1 MGRAEVAAITGRS
14 SCHRGLEC
22 LRLRHLVIRLIQAV
36 QWIVILGACAA
47 GAEWAARRQ
56 GFGQPPLVLRD
67 PEIGYFLAP
76 NRAYVRFGNTIKV
89 NRYGFRSD
97 DFAADSVRADDHIL
111 LIGDSVIYGNHHLDQ
126 AETVAARLQAALR
139 LRGSIGTP
147 LVSSMATSSWSPV
160 NQLAFYRR
168 FGPFPARQV
177 WVVLSSHDLSEPV
190 NRSYDHLPYR
200 TSAPIGALHDAALAA
215 AERVRRLFSPPED
228 DAAGSLGLHS
238 NEGAV
243 RTLVELLRVHHAE
256 VGLCFHVTAQEML
269 EEHEPAAQATLARV
283 ARELG
288 ITLVETRDA
297 YRAADRPSQRVFYD
311 DIHLTAH
318 GARTLADLLDR
329 ASSIPSVRR

>member
-1 MGRAEVAAITGRS
+1 
-14 SCHRGLEC
+14 
-22 LRLRHLVIRLIQAV
+22 
-36 QWIVILGACAA
+36 
-47 GAEWAARRQ
+47 
-56 GFGQPPLVLRD
+56 
-67 PEIGYFLAP
+67 
-76 NRAYVRFGNTIKV
+76 
-89 NRYGFRSD
+89 
-97 DFAADSVRADDHIL
+97 
-111 LIGDSVIYGNHHLDQ
+111 
-126 AETVAARLQAALR
+126 
-139 LRGSIGTP
+139 
-147 LVSSMATSSWSPV
+147 MATSSWSPV

-200 TSAPIGALHDAALAA
+200 TSAPLGALHDAALAA
-215 AERVRRLFSPPED
+215 AERARRLLSPPED
-228 DAAGSLGLHS
+228 EPQARSATTAT
-238 NEGAV
+238 NEAV
-243 RTLVELLRVHHAE
+243 RALVELLRVHHAE

-269 EEHEPAAQATLARV
+269 EEHEPAAQATLARL

-329 ASSIPSVRR
+329 ASSIPSVRSLMRWARYGRGYGSR